1 MTFETNPF
9 TMKRITL
16 LLTGRLAIR
25 VRRRLGEISR
35 PVRATRPLRQ
45 SRKMYR
51 AALNMA
57 VLAAV
62 AYIAFTGPRVRPVSA
77 QAKCVAFS
85 SSVIAREGPG
95 RSFAQSGSL
104 PAHAQITIIEQKNGW
119 YHFISDTGVEGW
131 QGSSAFED
139 CEGPAAPTATTEQI
153 AVPQLPVN
161 DSADIISGYD
171 RDDFGRWQDADHD
184 CQNTRHEVLMDES
197 AAPVTFK
204 GNSQCFIDA
213 GEWHDPYTDTVI
225 TSASQ
230 LDVDHMVPLAN
241 AFISGAW
248 QWSEEKKQA
257 YMNFMADQD
266 HLIAV
271 ESSTNR
277 SKSDRGP
284 EDWRPP
290 NENYWCEY
298 AQNWTSIKNTWGL
311 TVTSSEQAA
320 LNEMLDT
327 CPLPIVKIE
336 TAQTDNDTI
345 PEKPAEVVVAP
356 TLTASPQG
364 TISEPEQTSAEGER
378 TGAVCNDGSTSSSTS
393 FGTCSGHGGVSEWL
407 QATSEPKLESTQPV
421 QEQVQSEQQQKAEPE
436 RERTGATCNDGWTSQ
451 STGSGTCAGHGG
463 VAEWL
468 YGGEKKETESEPE
481 QEPSGETEHVEETSE
496 EEPKTT
502 PEPQAAEP
510 EPTAELTPEPTVEPE
525 PEPEEEDSETVRTGA
540 VCRDGSE
547 SSATGRGA
555 CSHHGGV
562 DHWIMSND

>member
-1 MTFETNPF
+1 
-9 TMKRITL
+9 MK
-16 LLTGRLAIR
+16 GRTVGRFSSLIA
-25 VRRRLGEISR
+25 
-35 PVRATRPLRQ
+35 
-45 SRKMYR
+45 
-51 AALNMA
+51 AALIA
-57 VLAAV
+57 LASPQANP
-62 AYIAFTGPRVRPVSA
+62 ALA
-77 QAKCVAFS
+77 QTQCVALS
-85 SSVIAREGPG
+85 PSILVREGPG
-95 RSFAQSGSL
+95 RDYSISGSL
-104 PAHAQITIIEQKNGW
+104 PEGSEVTIIASENSW
-119 YHFISDTGVEGW
+119 YQFAFGADVYAW
-131 QGSSAFED
+131 QGSGAFKD
-139 CEGPAAPTATTEQI
+139 CERSEDPGHQTSEATSSAMTGTAMSESPISTPTPASEQI
-153 AVPQLPVN
+153 AVAQLEVYDGAN
-161 DSADIISGYD
+161 TVEDYSRIAFGYWKD
-171 RDDFGRWQDADHD
+171 TDGD
-184 CQNTRHEVLMDES
+184 CQNTRHEVLIAES
-197 AAPVTFK
+197 AASIIFK
-204 GNSQCFIDA
+204 GNSECSVDS
-213 GEWHDPYTDTVI
+213 GKWYDPYTDTVI

-241 AFISGAW
+241 AHRSGAW
-248 QWSEEKKQA
+248 EWSQEKKHA

-271 ESSTNR
+271 SKSANR

-284 EDWRPP
+284 EEWRPT
-290 NENYWCEY
+290 NKDYWCEY

-311 TVTSSEQAA
+311 TVTSFEQSA

-345 PEKPAEVVVAP
+345 PEKSAEVVVAP
-356 TLTASPQG
+356 TLTASPEG

-407 QATSEPKLESTQPV
+407 QATSEPKLESTQPI

-436 RERTGATCNDGWTSQ
+436 RARTGATCNDGWTSQ